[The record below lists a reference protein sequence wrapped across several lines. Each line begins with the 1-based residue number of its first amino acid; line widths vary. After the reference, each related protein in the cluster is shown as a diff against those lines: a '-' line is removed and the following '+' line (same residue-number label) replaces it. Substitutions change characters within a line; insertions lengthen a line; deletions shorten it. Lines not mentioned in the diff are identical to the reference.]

1 MQNEKW
7 GDTAQEEDDE
17 PLYDG
22 PSKSQ
27 RKRDSQA
34 MQDLG
39 AELTQLPADVLKR
52 AGLPEDI
59 MAAIDDFR
67 RMKSF
72 GAQRRQLQFLG
83 KIMRAYDGEAI
94 REAVNRANGTSTM
107 AQSAKRRC
115 ERLIAQFI
123 ESDETFTGFVNTHPD
138 CDIKRIRQLT
148 RLARKEK
155 EAQQTKK
162 PASRELYQVLY
173 ALELPP
179 VTEFFKQEEDA

>member
-7 GDTAQEEDDE
+7 GEIAQEDDK

-39 AELTQLPADVLKR
+39 AQLTQLPIDVLKR
-52 AGLPEDI
+52 AGLPDDI
-59 MAAIDDFR
+59 MAAIGDFR

-83 KIMRAYDGEAI
+83 KIMRAYNGEAI
-94 REAVNRANGTSTM
+94 REAVCRANGTSAM

-115 ERLIAQFI
+115 ERFIALFL
-123 ESDETFTGFVNTHPD
+123 ESDEAFTDYVKKHPD
-138 CDIKRIRQLT
+138 CDIQRLRQLT

-162 PASRELYQVLY
+162 AASRELYQLLY
-173 ALELPP
+173 AVELAP
-179 VTEFFKQEEDA
+179 VTDFLKQEEDA